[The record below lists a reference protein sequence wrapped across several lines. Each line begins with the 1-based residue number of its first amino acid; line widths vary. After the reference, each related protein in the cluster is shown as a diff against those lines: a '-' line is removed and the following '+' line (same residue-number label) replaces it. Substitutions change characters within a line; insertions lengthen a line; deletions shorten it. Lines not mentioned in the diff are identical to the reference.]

1 MDGCAARTQ
10 GALVAALRARPRTRH
25 RAVQC
30 VLAAK
35 ASILNS
41 PPSIAPLMHRSSLL
55 PALGHYRNQGLFF
68 SQPPNRV
75 KQTGDFAR
83 R

>member
-1 MDGCAARTQ
+1 MDGCEARTQ
-10 GALVAALRARPRTRH
+10 GALVAALRARPGTRR

-41 PPSIAPLMHRSSLL
+41 PPSMAPLLRRSSLL
-55 PALGHYRNQGLFF
+55 PALGNYRNQGLFF
-68 SQPPNRV
+68 SQPPDRV
-75 KQTGDFAR
+75 KETADFAR